1 METVT
6 TIGLGIARSGHEAMS
21 LFWSLSGARRTSL
34 IKAVMSA
41 FDPRRTLLRGEAKKP
56 APPRYDHHEFFSL
69 MKWRGTLVFPRRSLG
84 RVPWGADPTTARK
97 VGVSCSACPLTRGDR
112 H

>member
-1 METVT
+1 MSAFGGKADMTVC
-6 TIGLGIARSGHEAMS
+6 G
-21 LFWSLSGARRTSL
+21 
-34 IKAVMSA
+34 MSA

-97 VGVSCSACPLTRGDR
+97 VGVSCSACPLARVDR

>member
-34 IKAVMSA
+34 IKAVECA
-41 FDPRRTLLRGEAKKP
+41 PRTGQVEVGE
-56 APPRYDHHEFFSL
+56 
-69 MKWRGTLVFPRRSLG
+69 
-84 RVPWGADPTTARK
+84 
-97 VGVSCSACPLTRGDR
+97 LTG
-112 H
+112 

>member
-41 FDPRRTLLRGEAKKP
+41 FDPRRTSFAKG
-56 APPRYDHHEFFSL
+56 SSVQ
-69 MKWRGTLVFPRRSLG
+69 G
-84 RVPWGADPTTARK
+84 
-97 VGVSCSACPLTRGDR
+97 
-112 H
+112 

>member
-1 METVT
+1 MPTPLGDFRFWPLAD
-6 TIGLGIARSGHEAMS
+6 IGVCAAHVGFRGESGHD
-21 LFWSLSGARRTSL
+21 LLRR
-34 IKAVMSA
+34 MSA
-41 FDPRRTLLRGEAKKP
+41 FDPRRTSLRGEAKKP